1 MTHITCMMQV
11 SQESPVQILT
21 RLIILYFFQV
31 VLILYVQY
39 SLVGNKNQLNKL
51 LLIFCNENEQSTIYL
66 DFLFRGSTIH
76 TSSHSQETFYTCH
89 QKVCNLPANLYHI
102 TPICIDTNSCYI
114 TLICIYLY
122 IIINTPN
129 ETEYA
134 YSLELELNP
143 TCCRSVLQLVFFLS
157 LYLSFLLINT
167 CK

>member
-1 MTHITCMMQV
+1 MSSRPYI
-11 SQESPVQILT
+11 SIS
-21 RLIILYFFQV
+21 
-31 VLILYVQY
+31 Y
-39 SLVGNKNQLNKL
+39 SGALQFIPAPIVRK
-51 LLIFCNENEQSTIYL
+51 
-66 DFLFRGSTIH
+66 H
-76 TSSHSQETFYTCH
+76 FYTCH

-143 TCCRSVLQLVFFLS
+143 TFCRSVLWLVFFVIFSSPGQSPCELLPSLGVRRLS
-157 LYLSFLLINT
+157 YVVNFHIYIFSSKIPEPN
-167 CK
+167 